1 MSTVYL
7 PQVFSGHNLFRGN
20 KGRTMVVSMREGG
33 KERGREERG
42 GRREGERGRER
53 EGEEGYVQ

>member
-33 KERGREERG
+33 KERGRE
-42 GRREGERGRER
+42 REGEREKGRR
-53 EGEEGYVQ
+53 DMYNDHMTVT